1 MKKFINHILFLL
13 IFLLT
18 AFISNA
24 QEKKNNKVTTEFEV
38 SGVCDMCKK
47 RIENAALIKGVKYA
61 EWDKKT
67 GIITVIYDDRKTTNE
82 AIQEAIAEHGHDTPL
97 AKADS
102 LDYKKLPDCC
112 YYRDDVEVH

>member
-1 MKKFINHILFLL
+1 MKKLINHILFLL

-38 SGVCDMCKK
+38 IGVCDMCKE

-82 AIQEAIAEHGHDTPL
+82 DIQEAIAEHGHDTPL
-97 AKADS
+97 VKADT

-112 YYRDDVEVH
+112 SYRDDVEVH